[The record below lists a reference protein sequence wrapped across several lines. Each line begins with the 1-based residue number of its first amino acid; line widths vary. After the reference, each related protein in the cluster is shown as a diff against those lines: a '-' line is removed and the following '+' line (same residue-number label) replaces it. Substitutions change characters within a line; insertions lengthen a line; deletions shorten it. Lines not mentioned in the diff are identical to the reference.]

1 MPLGDRQPLHSGELM
16 TAGGVGDL
24 QGADILLVAA
34 DHLPVGILN
43 GRHIV
48 LREGSFDESLNNGRF
63 ADASGAEHRDAVVG
77 RHRIADPAAR
87 ARGIGRVLNAECRL
101 FSNLGN

>member
-34 DHLPVGILN
+34 DHLKRTKICKKNKTRKG
-43 GRHIV
+43 G
-48 LREGSFDESLNNGRF
+48 G
-63 ADASGAEHRDAVVG
+63 
-77 RHRIADPAAR
+77 
-87 ARGIGRVLNAECRL
+87 
-101 FSNLGN
+101 